1 MTLAHANDGQPAEG
15 EAGPDSGNLRV
26 SLQTAYESGIP
37 PARDR
42 LSRSTDSDAALEQ
55 LEMVMVESTRAEA
68 NLGLLL
74 RGLRHLTTGA
84 SAAQEANAVLMQE
97 LEALRIR
104 ISKVYESESLL
115 KQRVQSLEN
124 AVDSSVRER
133 ESWLAQEDAFLVGLL
148 DDHEQKL
155 FDVERKHERHL
166 AELDLAL
173 EEMRLQRDGA
183 RSDATR
189 MIYERDAAVALL
201 NEPIASTEREPSP
214 LPPSSGGYSS
224 PAGGRSPSGG
234 YSSYS
239 SYSSPAGGRQPSS
252 GGYAASPPIP
262 RSSPTASSPSSSSR
276 IPLGSVKLPPVLK
289 PKLDLG
295 SRPLVGY
302 SLTTQP
308 GQEGERGSG
317 SSPDGSR
324 SPKK

>member
-1 MTLAHANDGQPAEG
+1 MTLAHASDGKTAEKDS
-15 EAGPDSGNLRV
+15 GPDSGNLRV
-26 SLQTAYESGIP
+26 SLNTVHESGIP

-42 LSRSTDSDAALEQ
+42 LVRSADSDAALEQ
-55 LEMVMVESTRAEA
+55 LELVLVESTRAEA

-124 AVDSSVRER
+124 VIDASLRER

-155 FDVERKHERHL
+155 FDVERMHERQL

-173 EEMRLQRDGA
+173 EEMRLQRDSA
-183 RSDATR
+183 RTEATR

-201 NEPIASTEREPSP
+201 NEPMASTEREPSP
-214 LPPSSGGYSS
+214 LPPSSGNYSS
-224 PAGGRSPSGG
+224 PAGGRSPS
-234 YSSYS
+234 
-239 SYSSPAGGRQPSS
+239 
-252 GGYAASPPIP
+252 ASAP
-262 RSSPTASSPSSSSR
+262 SPSSASR
-276 IPLGSVKLPPVLK
+276 IPLGSVKLPKPVLK
-289 PKLDLG
+289 PKPDLA
-295 SRPLVGY
+295 SRPVVGY
-302 SLTTQP
+302 SLSTQDAEHP
-308 GQEGERGSG
+308 LEGGPLSA
-317 SSPDGSR
+317 R